1 MIKQI
6 DFSDAAKKMAEIGF
20 NPATPGSDLPW
31 NTGALIYDF
40 ENETS
45 GASLFGIAR
54 FVRSLIANDTKSVIL
69 LSELRVW
76 PSEHDILLID
86 SVLTSYAGLKY
97 LPPDGTFL
105 YCNGGDGEKV
115 ATICHLVILFGWEIS
130 IWLSC
135 PKTQVD
141 ISHDGRISVF
151 LSEGVE
157 ESCRTFVDISGGR
170 IPKVIVER

>member
-1 MIKQI
+1 MIKKVTY
-6 DFSDAAKKMAEIGF
+6 SDAAKKMMEIGF
-20 NPATPGSDLPW
+20 DPATLGSDLPW
-31 NTGALIYDF
+31 NIGALIYDF

-54 FVRSLIANDTKSVIL
+54 FVRSLIANDTKVVIL

-76 PSEHDILLID
+76 PSRHDVLLID
-86 SVLTSYAGLKY
+86 SVLVNCAGLKY

-105 YCNGGDGEKV
+105 YCSGEEREKV
-115 ATICHLVILFGWEIS
+115 TTLCHLAFLFGWEVS
-130 IWLSC
+130 LWLSY

-151 LSEGVE
+151 LSEHIEEKRRAFVE
-157 ESCRTFVDISGGR
+157 ISGGR
-170 IPKVIVER
+170 EPEFIVEG